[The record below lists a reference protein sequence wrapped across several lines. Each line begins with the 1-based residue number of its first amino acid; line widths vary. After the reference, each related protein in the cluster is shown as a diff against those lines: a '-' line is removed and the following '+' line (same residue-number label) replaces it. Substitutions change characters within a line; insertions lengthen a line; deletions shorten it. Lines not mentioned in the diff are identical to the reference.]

1 MPGIA
6 NRGLPLL
13 GSQPL
18 SLVCQALYAPDGCHI
33 FPAGCRVA
41 LNYRYSWNL
50 LPLSCKFA
58 PASIRHQRTS
68 GFRHSQHER

>member
-6 NRGLPLL
+6 SRGLPLL

-18 SLVCQALYAPDGCHI
+18 SLVCQALFAPDGCHI

-68 GFRHSQHER
+68 GFRHSQYER